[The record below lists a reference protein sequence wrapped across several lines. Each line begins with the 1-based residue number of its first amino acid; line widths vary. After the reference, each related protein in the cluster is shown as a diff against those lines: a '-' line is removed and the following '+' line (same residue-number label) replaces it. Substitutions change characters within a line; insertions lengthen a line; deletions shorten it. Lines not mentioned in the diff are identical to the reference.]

1 MAIVNRRMKVMHI
14 ISGDLWAG
22 AEVQAYTLLKELRTE
37 CDLHVILMNPGEL
50 ADRLVALEIP
60 VTILD
65 ETRMNA
71 GKILLGMR
79 KIMFSFRPDIIHTH
93 RQKENILGAIANLLS
108 VRAKSVRTS
117 HGAPEII
124 SRGIKQ
130 LQVHIDRFVG
140 RYFQNAIVAVSSDL
154 AQKLALHYPNEKIH
168 IINNGIDIE
177 ALRRSKAA
185 ADFRL
190 AAPDA
195 IHIGIIGRLE
205 PVKRVDIFL
214 AMAAQLKDTSS
225 YDFRFHV
232 IGDGRLKSELEAAA
246 HKLGVEAATI
256 FHGHRR
262 DMAACIGSLDFV
274 VMCSD
279 HEGTPMTALE
289 ALALGTPLIAHKIG
303 GLTDVLE
310 NYPGFLVSD
319 HSPEGY
325 AAVIGKCLD
334 HSLRQQFELPMR
346 YKSEKNRDSTKSL
359 YQMLLK

>member
-1 MAIVNRRMKVMHI
+1 MHI

-22 AEVQAYTLLKELRTE
+22 AEVQAYTLLKELRAE

-50 ADRLVALEIP
+50 TDRLMALEIP

-79 KIMFSFRPDIIHTH
+79 KTMLSFRPDIIHTH

-124 SRGIKQ
+124 PRGIKQ
-130 LQVHIDRFVG
+130 LQVHLDKFVG
-140 RYFQNAIVAVSSDL
+140 RSLQDAIIAVSSDL

-168 IINNGIDIE
+168 IINNGIDSE
-177 ALRRSKAA
+177 ALRQSKTT

-214 AMAAQLKDTSS
+214 AMAAQLKGTSV

-232 IGDGRLKSELEAAA
+232 IGEGRLKPELETAA
-246 HKLGVEAATI
+246 HKLDVEAETI

-310 NYPGFLVSD
+310 NYPDFLVSD

-325 AAVIGKCLD
+325 AAVIGKFLSN
-334 HSLRQQFELPMR
+334 SLKKQFELPMR

-359 YQMLLK
+359 YQVLLK